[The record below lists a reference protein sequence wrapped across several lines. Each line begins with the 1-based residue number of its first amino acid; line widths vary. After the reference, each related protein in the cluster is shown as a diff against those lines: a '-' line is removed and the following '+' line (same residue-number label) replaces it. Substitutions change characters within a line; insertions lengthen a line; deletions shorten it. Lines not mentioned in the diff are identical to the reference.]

1 MDGTRLPE
9 RKTGTHSTL
18 VRKRGDLRGDCL
30 NVVNRSPTETI
41 QMPWA
46 AKNKTKQKQNSGR
59 KYSDRLNFQHHFES
73 LALLLHAGTCG
84 CERLEVLSEIQAN
97 SRSLGKWFVS
107 REKSER
113 AHSLFLVLIEIVIDI
128 TWTHEALL
136 TFLPLDKHFH
146 SQSLVKTFSITVKN
160 GG

>member
-1 MDGTRLPE
+1 MAE

-18 VRKRGDLRGDCL
+18 VRKRKDLRGDCL
-30 NVVNRSPTETI
+30 NVVNRSPRETI
-41 QMPWA
+41 QMPLA

-59 KYSDRLNFQHHFES
+59 KYSDSLNFRHHFES
-73 LALLLHAGTCG
+73 LALLLHVGTWG
-84 CERLEVLSEIQAN
+84 SERLEVMSEIRAN

-107 REKSER
+107 REKSEL

-128 TWTHEALL
+128 TGTHEAVL

-146 SQSLVKTFSITVKN
+146 SRSLVKTFSYHY
-160 GG
+160 